1 MSTQS
6 FRFLDLA
13 PEIRQ
18 KIYVLVCTSP
28 LRYVP
33 LDKAG
38 AHTSFPLNLLLVS
51 FQIYHEVRP
60 VYFYTNSFSL
70 KVRRLNDDWEYF
82 FSPGFQDN
90 RRQIRSL
97 VVTMVRFGTKN
108 FFWDTLIPMLEDC
121 ILNGG
126 LRTLEFRVVEHW
138 FNRARRRRT
147 AVLNKGGSL
156 EPTLGAI
163 HNILADPYL
172 EKRTLRT
179 GSMSDLQEI
188 SPGSDEDMRMRDLT
202 ATLFET

>member
-1 MSTQS
+1 MSLQS

-28 LRYVP
+28 LPYVP
-33 LDKAG
+33 LDKAD
-38 AHTSFPLNLLLVS
+38 AHTNFPMNLLLVNS
-51 FQIYHEVRP
+51 QIYHEVRP
-60 VYFYTNSFSL
+60 VYFYSNSFSL

-82 FSPGFQDN
+82 FSPSFQDN

-97 VVTMVRFGTKN
+97 VIMMVRFGRKD
-108 FFWDTLIPMLEDC
+108 FFWDTLIPTLEDC
-121 ILNGG
+121 ILNGR

-138 FNRARRRRT
+138 FNRACQRRA
-147 AVLNKGGSL
+147 AVSNKGGSL

-163 HNILADPYL
+163 QNILADPYL
-172 EKRTLRT
+172 EKRTIRT
-179 GSMSDLQEI
+179 GSIANLQEV
-188 SPGSDEDMRMRDLT
+188 SPGGDEDLWTRDVT